1 MSGDSKGNAM
11 EISASAVKQLRD
23 KTGVGMMQCK
33 SALVEAK
40 GDVAEAEKILRKKGL
55 AAAAN
60 KAGRATGEGVLAARR
75 SEDASRGVLVEVNCE
90 TDFAARNQ
98 DFQVLVGQ
106 VAAHALAFGAPAAAS
121 TPDAEALA
129 ALLDAPVEDAGGR
142 PLREVVAS
150 AVAKIGENIQVGRLL
165 RFDAPQG
172 GFVSS
177 YVHTGSKIAVLVE
190 AKGERGPAAE
200 ALLRDVA
207 MHVAAAA
214 PRFVRREEVSEK
226 VLEDEKEIARDQAL
240 KAGKPAQVVEKIVQG
255 RMEKFFGEA
264 CLLEQPF
271 VKDPDTTVGKLLGG
285 ALEVRRFVRFVLG
298 ESA

>member
-1 MSGDSKGNAM
+1 M

-33 SALVEAK
+33 AALVEAK
-40 GDVAEAEKILRKKGL
+40 GDSAEAEKILRKKGL
-55 AAAAN
+55 AAAAS
-60 KAGRATGEGVLAARR
+60 KAGRATGEGVVASRL
-75 SEDASRGVLVEVNCE
+75 SDDASRGILVEVNCE

-106 VAAHALAFGAPAAAS
+106 VAAHTLAAGAPTVGSA
-121 TPDAEALA
+121 PDAGALA
-129 ALLDAPVEDAGGR
+129 ALLDAPVDGAGGR

-150 AVAKIGENIQVGRLL
+150 AVAKIGENIQVGRFV
-165 RFDAPQG
+165 RFEATPG

-190 AKGERGPAAE
+190 ATGARVPAGE

-207 MHVAAAA
+207 MHIAAAS

-240 KAGKPAQVVEKIVQG
+240 KAGKPPQVVDKIVQG

-271 VKDPDTTVGKLLGG
+271 VKDAETTVGKLLGG
-285 ALEVRRFVRFVLG
+285 ALQVRRFARFVLG

>member
-1 MSGDSKGNAM
+1 M
-11 EISASAVKQLRD
+11 EISASAVKRLRD

-55 AAAAN
+55 AAAAS
-60 KAGRATGEGVLAARR
+60 KAGRATGEGVVAARL
-75 SEDASRGVLVEVNCE
+75 SEDASRGILVEVNCE

-98 DFQVLVGQ
+98 DFQLLVGQ
-106 VAAHALAFGAPAAAS
+106 VAAHTLVAGAPTAGSA
-121 TPDAEALA
+121 PDAGALS
-129 ALLDAPVEDAGGR
+129 ALLDAPVDGAGGR
-142 PLREVVAS
+142 PLREIVAS
-150 AVAKIGENIQVGRLL
+150 AVAKIGENIQVGRFV
-165 RFDAPQG
+165 RFDAAEG

-190 AKGERGPAAE
+190 ATGTRGPAGE

-207 MHVAAAA
+207 MHIAAAS

-226 VLEDEKEIARDQAL
+226 VLDDEKEIARDQAL
-240 KAGKPAQVVEKIVQG
+240 KAGKPPQVVEKIVQG
-255 RMEKFFGEA
+255 RMEKFFAEA
-264 CLLEQPF
+264 CLVEQPF
-271 VKDPDTTVGKLLGG
+271 VKDPDTTVGKLVGG
-285 ALEVRRFVRFVLG
+285 ALEIRRFARFVLG